1 MFSLKSALA
10 DKTDLERELSQ
21 AQHQCRNAENEA
33 NRKQE
38 NIQQLETERAELQ
51 RLLSRDKELERTQL
65 ESMKAE
71 LYKEREEKEN
81 MRKDL
86 NKFEKTKFDVN
97 LDKNMLTGE
106 LEKVRENVK
115 LAMNRAIMT
124 SFDGFR
130 RKINN

>member
-1 MFSLKSALA
+1 M
-10 DKTDLERELSQ
+10 
-21 AQHQCRNAENEA
+21 
-33 NRKQE
+33 
-38 NIQQLETERAELQ
+38 Q